1 MSNNS
6 AKCSHILWDHRTNS
20 IDYVLP
26 GMGIP
31 EWCTLYFNILDK
43 VFRKAKGILPSNSSS
58 YETYWKDAS
67 TSEIPKEFLA
77 QLVLLDV
84 PFNSLNQEEE
94 D

>member
-1 MSNNS
+1 MSNNA
-6 AKCSHILWDHRTNS
+6 AKYSHVLWDHRTNS
-20 IDYVLP
+20 IDYALP
-26 GMGIP
+26 GTGIP

-43 VFRKAKGILPSNSSS
+43 VFRKATGILPPNSNS
-58 YETYWKDAS
+58 YAAYWQNAS

>member
-43 VFRKAKGILPSNSSS
+43 VFRKAKGIFPPNMN
-58 YETYWKDAS
+58 T
-67 TSEIPKEFLA
+67 FH
-77 QLVLLDV
+77 V
-84 PFNSLNQEEE
+84 
-94 D
+94 